1 VVLNRK
7 DVAKQEHA
15 DRGQGFI
22 SIESRT
28 EATEDFLACI
38 WPAKGNHDIASVP
51 ETTAW
56 GKELQL
62 CSRAEGR
69 LHFAAPKRPKLQSS
83 RLTDQTRHFGPNLQ
97 SKLRTDTSSVVWLDA
112 VW

>member
-56 GKELQL
+56 GKN
-62 CSRAEGR
+62 CN
-69 LHFAAPKRPKLQSS
+69 FAVEPKVGFTSPPRSVQS
-83 RLTDQTRHFGPNLQ
+83 FNPP
-97 SKLRTDTSSVVWLDA
+97 A
-112 VW
+112 